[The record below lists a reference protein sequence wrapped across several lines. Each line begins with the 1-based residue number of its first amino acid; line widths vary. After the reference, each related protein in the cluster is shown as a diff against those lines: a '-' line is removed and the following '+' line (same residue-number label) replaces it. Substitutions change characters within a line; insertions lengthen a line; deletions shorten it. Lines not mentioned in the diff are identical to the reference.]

1 MLSIHH
7 LTKTYKGGKKAV
19 SDLSNLL
26 KENGLREIEYEAQN
40 VRIRVVANYTEQ
52 PIVPVSAPAVA
63 TAQPVVQST
72 FPDEKD
78 KANYVKSPMV
88 GVVYLASDPSATNF
102 VKEGDLVGVGQT
114 LCLIEAM
121 KTFNPVKAE
130 KAGCVKKVLVQSGMP
145 VEFNEPLFVIE

>member
-1 MLSIHH
+1 MEDIN
-7 LTKTYKGGKKAV
+7 KKAV
-19 SDLSNLL
+19 SDLSELL
-26 KENGLREIEYEAQN
+26 KLNGLREIEYEAEN
-40 VRIRVVANYTEQ
+40 VRIRVVANYAEQ
-52 PIVPVSAPAVA
+52 PIAA
-63 TAQPVVQST
+63 PVVAAPQASV
-72 FPDEKD
+72 PAPSNVVED

-88 GVVYLASDPSATNF
+88 GVVYLASDPSAPNF

>member
-1 MLSIHH
+1 MC
-7 LTKTYKGGKKAV
+7 KGVIMEDINKKAV
-19 SDLSNLL
+19 SDLSELL
-26 KENGLREIEYEAQN
+26 KLNGLREIEYEAEN
-40 VRIRVVANYTEQ
+40 VRIRVVANYAE
-52 PIVPVSAPAVA
+52 
-63 TAQPVVQST
+63 QPVVAAPVVAATQASV
-72 FPDEKD
+72 PAPSNVVED

-88 GVVYLASDPSATNF
+88 GVVYLASDPSAPNF